1 MRFLNHLFLGA
12 AMLSLASGCQK
23 PSSAPPPPEAARAMA
38 SIRDGYNREDT
49 TAFCR
54 DFHGIMF
61 SGGFTTQ
68 RYLEVNRMLKG
79 RLGEWLSEA
88 YLGQKP
94 QGEEMTVHQW
104 RVRFQ
109 KGGMKLV
116 LVLDREAKVT
126 GLWFR

>member
-1 MRFLNHLFLGA
+1 
-12 AMLSLASGCQK
+12 MLALASGCQR
-23 PSSAPPPPEAARAMA
+23 PSSTPPPPEAAGAMA
-38 SIRDGYNREDT
+38 SIKDGYNREDT

-54 DFHGIMF
+54 DFHGVMF

-79 RLGEWLSEA
+79 KLGEWLSET

-94 QGEEMTVHQW
+94 HGQDMKVHQW

>member
-1 MRFLNHLFLGA
+1 MRYYCIA
-12 AMLSLASGCQK
+12 ILALAVLMPSIGCER
-23 PSSAPPPPEAARAMA
+23 PSPTPPSEDAARSMF
-38 SIRDGYNREDT
+38 SIKDGFNREDT
-49 TAFCR
+49 SAFCR

-68 RYLEVNRMLKG
+68 RYLEVNKMLRG
-79 RLGEWLSEA
+79 GLGDWISEA

-94 QGEEMTVHQW
+94 HGQDMTVHEW
-104 RVRFQ
+104 RVKFQ

-116 LVLDREAKVT
+116 LVLDRDGKVT